1 MWSQLNRGTCL
12 TGSRGFTDPDKHY
25 LDGLIKEPTYI
36 FIAISGPNDDF
47 SISKFLYGF
56 KFYIWSEIC
65 KLIVDKELE
74 D

>member
-1 MWSQLNRGTCL
+1 VEPVKRGTCF
-12 TGSRGFTDPDKHY
+12 TGSRGFTDPDRFY

-36 FIAISGPNDDF
+36 LIAISGPNDDF

>member
-1 MWSQLNRGTCL
+1 MWSQLNGVHVL
-12 TGSRGFTDPDKHY
+12 LAQEGFTDPDRFY

-56 KFYIWSEIC
+56 KFIFG
-65 KLIVDKELE
+65 LRFAN
-74 D
+74 